1 MVAGLVKLSK
11 LVSWLAQK
19 NKELFSEHNLE
30 RNSSLRE
37 WQKLYLEQDAVFLSG
52 EYKKA
57 RGEQKAKGKKP
68 ASLIIKQKYV
78 IS

>member
-1 MVAGLVKLSK
+1 M
-11 LVSWLAQK
+11 
-19 NKELFSEHNLE
+19 
-30 RNSSLRE
+30 
-37 WQKLYLEQDAVFLSG
+37 YLEQDAVFLSG